1 MNTSVSPC
9 VLPKFRVAL
18 AFALSIFFG
27 VLSTRLATGE
37 RPTVVA
43 PAEEVADVL
52 ADVIG
57 EISIASPVKIADRPI
72 LGSLDVGLLAG
83 SSATERDRIDVLTID
98 ERFSGTDLAGMATA
112 LPGDRDAMAA
122 TPLTAA
128 SLLKADVSL
137 ESLTMADAVGA
148 STTLSNT
155 IARTTTFGFLTA
167 APVAPP
173 VRATSKGDEASV
185 DREASVPATTRVAS
199 KKPAAKKEAAKKEAV
214 EKEAVEKEAVE
225 EEAVEK
231 EAVAKADSNRP
242 VTTSETFKEKPSSE
256 QNPDGRESLADRTGL
271 SKNASLEPSK
281 SEGTLTPE
289 MLAKETIAPAVSSS
303 RSSAKAE
310 SEPLKLETP
319 ITPDDVAAAPAK
331 SSDVED
337 ESPAGARPPAPSQTY
352 VQPEPRV
359 VITRS
364 MSHLR
369 PRLAKTLQFYRGK
382 PLNTRDDS
390 AWSVMHSILGYGVN
404 APVAINSPKGRRTNA
419 VNWMCRNYPLLNRR
433 LLYLD
438 KGYIKGVEGPGYQ
451 GHPCQF
457 LAMLAQINLQRDYP
471 LQINGQTFSLEDLI
485 NSEMYTCAAN
495 RELTFK
501 LIALSHY
508 LPSDARW
515 KNESGEVW
523 DIPRIL
529 EAELSQP
536 VNGAACGGTHRVM
549 AISFAVRTRELR
561 GEPIEGVYL
570 RAKNYV
576 RSYQRYAM
584 SLRNRDGSFS
594 TEWFKKRSSAGDKDR
609 QLQTTGHLLEWMVYS
624 LPRNELSDP
633 RIVQSV
639 EFLNQLMTRHRFHD
653 WEVGPRGHALRALS
667 LYNQRVFQQQRVGT
681 PVVAAVPDGG
691 FTR

>member
-9 VLPKFRVAL
+9 VLPKFRVGL

-43 PAEEVADVL
+43 RAEVADVL

-57 EISIASPVKIADRPI
+57 EISIASPVKMAHQPV
-72 LGSLDVGLLAG
+72 LGPLDVHVLGG
-83 SSATERDRIDVLTID
+83 SSAIVLDHTDVLTID
-98 ERFSGTDLAGMATA
+98 QRFAGTDLAGQATVSI
-112 LPGDRDAMAA
+112 GDRDAVAAAPIA
-122 TPLTAA
+122 TPMISA

-148 STTLSNT
+148 NTTLSKT

-173 VRATSKGDEASV
+173 VRAASKGDEGSV

-199 KKPAAKKEAAKKEAV
+199 KKEAVEREAGEEEAAKKES
-214 EKEAVEKEAVE
+214 
-225 EEAVEK
+225 
-231 EAVAKADSNRP
+231 VANTGSGRP
-242 VTTSETFKEKPSSE
+242 VATSETFREKPSSK
-256 QNPDGRESLADRTGL
+256 QKPDGRESLADRTGL
-271 SKNASLEPSK
+271 SKNASLEPSR
-281 SEGTLTPE
+281 SDGTLTPE
-289 MLAKETIAPAVSSS
+289 MLAKETIAPAVSSQ

-319 ITPDDVAAAPAK
+319 ITPDDVVAAPAK

-364 MSHLR
+364 MSHLQ

-576 RSYQRYAM
+576 RSYQRYTM

-609 QLQTTGHLLEWMVYS
+609 QLQTSGHLLEWMVYS